1 VTFGPS
7 AVLLGAEAAGL
18 AASAGALARG
28 RRPTLP
34 ALAGAAIAAA
44 HRLVARQWMARWGA
58 SEADLR
64 RPLPGDELVPDP
76 ASESTRAVT
85 IDAPPEAVWPWV
97 AQLGQDR
104 GGFYSYRWLEN
115 LAGCRMPDAHEIH
128 PEWQGRVVGETV
140 LLHPLKGLP
149 VAAFEPGHA
158 LVLEGWGAFVVQPAP
173 EPGGGTRLLARG
185 RVPHG
190 LGAWIGALLVDVPHF
205 VMERRMLLGIKAR
218 AEAAARSPAAFRVD
232 GAGPAG

>member
-1 VTFGPS
+1 MTAAPRPATAAPGDHTTAAAPSPPAGPPVLAAARAFGVTFGPS

-44 HRLVARQWMARWGA
+44 HRLVARPWMARWGA

-85 IDAPPEAVWPWV
+85 IDAPPEAVWPWI
-97 AQLGQDR
+97 AQLGQ
-104 GGFYSYRWLEN
+104 
-115 LAGCRMPDAHEIH
+115 
-128 PEWQGRVVGETV
+128 
-140 LLHPLKGLP
+140 
-149 VAAFEPGHA
+149 
-158 LVLEGWGAFVVQPAP
+158 
-173 EPGGGTRLLARG
+173 
-185 RVPHG
+185 
-190 LGAWIGALLVDVPHF
+190 
-205 VMERRMLLGIKAR
+205 
-218 AEAAARSPAAFRVD
+218 
-232 GAGPAG
+232 